1 MDMPLKAHP
10 FRGNI
15 YRTLATGKEQ
25 CFFEKAMLIQLVC
38 LILFISVEKS

>member
-1 MDMPLKAHP
+1 MDALLKAHP

-25 CFFEKAMLIQLVC
+25 CFEKAMLIQLVY